1 MTASVISC
9 AISATLGLTLAG
21 GKPGIVF
28 TGGITPPP

>member
-1 MTASVISC
+1 MTAKAISLAISC
-9 AISATLGLTLAG
+9 TLGLMLAG